1 MLENLLMNRRS
12 TRKFTDKKVEA
23 EKIQAI
29 VKGALTSPSG
39 NNLKPSEIIVVENS
53 ETLIRLGD
61 ARGKA
66 SKLIGGAPLAFV
78 VIGDTK
84 KSTTW
89 LSDTAIM
96 ATIIQ
101 LLAEEQGLKSCW
113 VHVENRVADN
123 GSNVEENIKGI
134 LDIPSHY
141 TPHCIIA
148 IGYPAEDKRPYT
160 EKDLDY
166 TRVHRERF

>member
-1 MLENLLMNRRS
+1 M
-12 TRKFTDKKVEA
+12 
-23 EKIQAI
+23 
-29 VKGALTSPSG
+29 
-39 NNLKPSEIIVVENS
+39 
-53 ETLIRLGD
+53 
-61 ARGKA
+61 
-66 SKLIGGAPLAFV
+66 AFV